1 MRIGIFGGS
10 FDPVHLGH
18 LIAAET
24 AREQASLDRV
34 LLIPAARPP
43 HKLDRT
49 LTSAADRTAMLA
61 LATGGHSAFEVSR
74 LELDRG
80 GISYTV
86 ETLRE
91 LSAEFP
97 SDQLVLLLGPD
108 AVRSLPTWREPAAIA
123 QLAELVT
130 VEREQLDD
138 AAVLRNDDPLQQLL
152 GSERVEQLIE
162 HRVRMPAI
170 GIRATDIRRAVR
182 AGKSIRYLVPPA
194 VATYLAHHGLYAEPE
209 AAHA

>member
-49 LTSAADRTAMLA
+49 LASAEDRTAMLT
-61 LATGGHSAFEVSR
+61 LATGGHPAFEVSS
-74 LELDRG
+74 LELERG

-91 LSAEFP
+91 LSVRFP

-108 AVRSLPTWREPAAIA
+108 AVRGLPTWREPAAIA

-138 AAVLRNDDPLQQLL
+138 AALLRNDEALQHLL
-152 GSERVEQLIE
+152 GSERVEQLID
-162 HRVRMPAI
+162 HRVRMPAV

-194 VATYLAHHGLYAEPE
+194 VAAYLAHHGLYAEPE
-209 AAHA
+209 VAQA

>member
-34 LLIPAARPP
+34 LLIPAAQPP

-49 LTSAADRTAMLA
+49 LASAADRTAMLA
-61 LATGGHSAFEVSR
+61 LATGGHPAFEVSS

-138 AAVLRNDDPLQQLL
+138 AALLRNDETLQQLL
-152 GSERVEQLIE
+152 GSERVERLID

-182 AGKSIRYLVPPA
+182 AGTSIRYLVPPA
-194 VATYLAHHGLYAEPE
+194 VAAYMAHHGLYAEPE
-209 AAHA
+209 AAQA